1 MDRNCPRQTI
11 KPKREEMTAIIQRT
25 VKPVQRKETVPFYL
39 SNGRICAEDVYS
51 KNTLPNNPVSRF
63 DGIAVRFSDFE
74 SGIHKNRLYIP
85 GQDFEYC
92 NTGIAIPK
100 GYDTVV
106 AIEDVAMEEN
116 GMARIQAPP
125 KFKGAMVNGI
135 GSNLKAGERLIS
147 KNQVITPAHI
157 GLFASGGVM
166 EILVYDKP
174 RVAIIPTGTELV
186 NPTDQVPV
194 GRNIESN
201 SYMISAYLEQ
211 WGAAP
216 TRFPIS
222 EDDPK
227 TIKDT
232 LENALSAHD
241 AVIIIAGSSLGTK
254 DYTLRILKEMGE
266 VAVPE
271 LAHGPGRKSSLSVVN
286 QKPVLGVAGPPLGAQ
301 ITCDLYL
308 SPFVSALRGLPHIQL
323 ARLEVV
329 CDDPFEEHEV
339 DFCERVH
346 IYKNKNHTYHI
357 RSAFAPITTRAQMQ
371 ALSNGNFYRKAGT
384 SCHPGEQT
392 TVELLCPLEYV
403 PAKDLLPEI
412 INEEE
417 K

>member
-1 MDRNCPRQTI
+1 
-11 KPKREEMTAIIQRT
+11 MTAIIQRT

-51 KNTLPNNPVSRF
+51 KTPLPNNPVSRF

-74 SGIHKNRLYIP
+74 SGIHKNRLYTP

-211 WGAAP
+211 WGWLP
-216 TRFPIS
+216 QGSPIS

-241 AVIIIAGSSLGTK
+241 AIHYRRIFPWYKRLYPADIKGNGRSGSS
-254 DYTLRILKEMGE
+254 
-266 VAVPE
+266 E
-271 LAHGPGRKSSLSVVN
+271 LAHGPAGKAACPWSIKSLFWAWLYRRLAHKS
-286 QKPVLGVAGPPLGAQ
+286 PV
-301 ITCDLYL
+301 TFT
-308 SPFVSALRGLPHIQL
+308 SPFVSALRGLPL
-323 ARLEVV
+323 
-329 CDDPFEEHEV
+329 
-339 DFCERVH
+339 
-346 IYKNKNHTYHI
+346 Y
-357 RSAFAPITTRAQMQ
+357 PI
-371 ALSNGNFYRKAGT
+371 SP
-384 SCHPGEQT
+384 S
-392 TVELLCPLEYV
+392 
-403 PAKDLLPEI
+403 
-412 INEEE
+412 
-417 K
+417 